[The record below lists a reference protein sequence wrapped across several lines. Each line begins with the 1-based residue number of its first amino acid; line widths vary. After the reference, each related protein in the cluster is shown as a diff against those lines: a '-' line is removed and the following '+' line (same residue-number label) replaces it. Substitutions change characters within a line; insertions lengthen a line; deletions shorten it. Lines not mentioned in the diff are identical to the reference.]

1 MTALIDT
8 MLAEHKQIFA
18 MLETVQRQGVG
29 TEAGLQTL
37 DRLRK
42 LVLAHLAREDH
53 KLYPPMHLHEQTR
66 ALAEEY
72 EAEMHV
78 ISREV
83 LDFFAHFRDGGD
95 RLAFARALGR
105 IVARLR
111 ARMTREEIRL
121 YPAFRAHCSAVAA
134 G

>member
-18 MLETVQRQGVG
+18 MLDALHDQGIS
-29 TEAGLQTL
+29 TEAGRKTL
-37 DRLRK
+37 GQLRQ

-53 KLYPPMHLHEQTR
+53 KLYPPMHRHDATR
-66 ALAEEY
+66 KLAEDY

-83 LDFFAHFRDGGD
+83 LDFFDHYRHGGD
-95 RLAFARALGR
+95 KLEFARALGR
-105 IVARLR
+105 TIARLR

-121 YPAFRAHCSAVAA
+121 YPAFRSHCDTPVSA
-134 G
+134 